1 MSGRSVEV
9 DGIEYLLEPQ
19 PVRTALSETSPM
31 LWGFEVNVVRGGEV
45 VGVKTC
51 FVGRVSIHSR
61 APEYVDGP
69 MEELVPILH
78 ELALAKVED
87 RLADGEL
94 GNEIVFA

>member
-1 MSGRSVEV
+1 VSARTVDVE
-9 DGIEYLLEPQ
+9 GATYSLEPQ
-19 PVRTALSETSPM
+19 PVRTSLSEGPPM
-31 LWGFEVNVVRGGEV
+31 LWGFEVNVFRDGEV

-69 MEELVPILH
+69 MEKLVPILH
-78 ELALAKVED
+78 DLALTKVEA
-87 RLADGEL
+87 RLLEGEM

>member
-1 MSGRSVEV
+1 MSGRTVDV
-9 DGIEYLLEPQ
+9 DGVEYLLEPQ
-19 PVRTALSETSPM
+19 SVRTSLGESSPM
-31 LWGFEVNVVRGGEV
+31 LWGFEVNVTTGGEV

-69 MEELVPILH
+69 MEKLVPVLH
-78 ELALAKVED
+78 DLALEKVEA
-87 RLADGEL
+87 RLKEGAP